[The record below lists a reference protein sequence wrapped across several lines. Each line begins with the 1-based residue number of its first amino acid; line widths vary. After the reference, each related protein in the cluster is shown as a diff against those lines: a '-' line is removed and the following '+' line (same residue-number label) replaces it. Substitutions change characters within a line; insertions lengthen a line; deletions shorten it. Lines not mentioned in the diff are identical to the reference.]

1 MLTKSR
7 VRRLDGYIFYRLIDD
22 GFKKNTRKR
31 SFKKSRNITRSS
43 KKSLEKVIILSKS
56 KKHDKKFDAII
67 GNKTVSFGSKGYSDF
82 TIHHDYDRMK
92 RYENRH
98 RSRENWSKS
107 GIKSAGFW
115 SKWVLWNKPG
125 LMASIKDT
133 ERRFGIKIRYRK

>member
-92 RYENRH
+92 WYENRH
-98 RSRENWSKS
+98 KSRENWSKS